1 MRQVKGLVLVRL
13 PTAWEERKL
22 RKPQL
27 KAAAKALQMK
37 YATWST
43 FPGLKISLNFLL
55 SFCNSKS
62 VSRHK
67 SFQPQGL
74 RKYHRSVPGRVALIV
89 SACQLGWE
97 EMENLRG
104 KGLTLVQALRSRV
117 GAKGCWRIF
126 FKNPT
131 TQLRIVWGLTEKK
144 CEQTPKFACFS
155 V

>member
-27 KAAAKALQMK
+27 EAAAKALQMK

-74 RKYHRSVPGRVALIV
+74 RKYHRSLPGRVALIV
-89 SACQLGWE
+89 PACQPGWE

-104 KGLTLVQALRSRV
+104 NLRTFEEIL
-117 GAKGCWRIF
+117 GI
-126 FKNPT
+126 
-131 TQLRIVWGLTEKK
+131 LRGNNSE
-144 CEQTPKFACFS
+144 
-155 V
+155 

>member
-1 MRQVKGLVLVRL
+1 MPSLLQRWRQAADTGLYWGEAAWALLLQYMQLCKNLRRFCSTLKKASSSVVICLMRQVKGLVLVRL

-27 KAAAKALQMK
+27 EAAAKALQMK

-62 VSRHK
+62 FSRHK

-74 RKYHRSVPGRVALIV
+74 RKYHRSFLA
-89 SACQLGWE
+89 GW
-97 EMENLRG
+97 L
-104 KGLTLVQALRSRV
+104 K
-117 GAKGCWRIF
+117 
-126 FKNPT
+126 
-131 TQLRIVWGLTEKK
+131 
-144 CEQTPKFACFS
+144 
-155 V
+155 